1 MPGDDTKT
9 SNTGTMRTMDLIDTR
24 KTKERENHTRTMQ
37 DQQKTSE
44 VASTQGLLLIA

>member
-37 DQQKTSE
+37 GMSL
-44 VASTQGLLLIA
+44 SP